1 MDMRASLGADP
12 LGVDSPRPAEAG
24 GGAPAAGG
32 GGSATTRALV
42 TPLAAQQDDP
52 DEGTWGAMNPVA
64 ESSQEASR
72 SRTSPLSLSTGA
84 LPAPSLEVPETGVS
98 PTSGDSGGFTG
109 RPVGGNI
116 AQSPDFHAPL
126 DRLARV
132 QRQRSGADFARHL
145 RTPGNFLRDDL
156 FEREGS
162 DLSPRARNAGTGL
175 LWRGEAGL
183 TATEALAR
191 YEQRGPGPT
200 TSVPE
205 HSPLQR
211 WSSAAALALG
221 VGDGESTA
229 GQGRERA
236 ETGGTVATA
245 APGGGS
251 VKGQIGENCL
261 VIMTI
266 VTLGVVLF
274 VLQPVLVPL
283 VLAVFVSAMLLPML
297 DFVTERPFHIF
308 GRTWLKDS
316 CGLCLKVE
324 KRYNN
329 WLGRLVSSLLTLRLP
344 NVLGL
349 IVVIGLCCSLI
360 FGLSLIVY
368 YSVEAFLRRS
378 DYYEDR
384 VANLS
389 ASLPSWI
396 IDQIHGSGEAAVSK
410 DRLFGT
416 LTSSVSASP
425 DVCSLAVDL
434 CCRLIFACSI
444 ETLSGCCCV
453 DARRRRSVRWRW
465 TSCWSLST
473 SLPPPR

>member
-52 DEGTWGAMNPVA
+52 GEGTWGAMNPVA

-200 TSVPE
+200 TSIPE

-236 ETGGTVATA
+236 ETGGTVATG

-425 DVCSLAVDL
+425 DECSLLNSAD
-434 CCRLIFACSI
+434 
-444 ETLSGCCCV
+444 
-453 DARRRRSVRWRW
+453 D
-465 TSCWSLST
+465 
-473 SLPPPR
+473 

>member
-52 DEGTWGAMNPVA
+52 GEGTWGAMNPVA
-64 ESSQEASR
+64 ESSEEASR

-84 LPAPSLEVPETGVS
+84 LPAPSLEVSETGVS

-221 VGDGESTA
+221 VGDESAA

-396 IDQIHGSGEAAVSK
+396 IDQIHGGAQGAVSK

-425 DVCSLAVDL
+425 DKCSLLNSAD
-434 CCRLIFACSI
+434 
-444 ETLSGCCCV
+444 
-453 DARRRRSVRWRW
+453 D
-465 TSCWSLST
+465 
-473 SLPPPR
+473 

>member
-200 TSVPE
+200 TSIPE

-236 ETGGTVATA
+236 ETGGTVATG

-425 DVCSLAVDL
+425 DECSLLNSAD
-434 CCRLIFACSI
+434 
-444 ETLSGCCCV
+444 
-453 DARRRRSVRWRW
+453 D
-465 TSCWSLST
+465 
-473 SLPPPR
+473 